1 MAAGLQAGAGRR
13 VIRIPPEYLAVE
25 NFGLIHDPIH
35 ARAVAIRG
43 GSSESNGSDHA
54 AEQKSGSAAFMNCD
68 GNMPVSG
75 EETIILVSLEITS
88 MPGEETAAI
97 RSLIAEKTGVKE
109 TNIWVCVTHSFSSPH
124 LLPDH
129 MMKSEK
135 EIGLKKQY
143 REALQNAAV
152 GAAADAVE
160 RLRPARL
167 GVGTGECGIV
177 ANRDIELADGWW
189 IGTNGDGPTNRTVTV
204 LRLDDQEG
212 NPIALIS
219 HFAIQSSVMDQSEL
233 TDGKK
238 PVTSDIAGNACRKA
252 EIALEQS
259 GNAETEKEDRLETKR
274 LVTNANSMKK
284 TNVNTPVVMFLI
296 GAAADQAPIEK
307 AVNETFEQGETIR
320 TDLHEAGFAVC
331 DRLSERLKDNI
342 IEISQAIV
350 CDQDADQGAELDT
363 DQNAEQ
369 DSNRATD
376 QDADRDGNRNTDQ
389 DTVSIRTISATLTVP
404 AKHMNRDL
412 HSLRPTRNAIYEPDG
427 ESETEIEGIRIGNIA
442 LLGVK
447 PELTCCTAADIMRQ
461 SAFDTTLI
469 CTLVNGASKY
479 MADAGAYDR
488 SCYEAQNSPFGRGA
502 AEMLAE
508 RAAEL
513 LGELHS

>member
-13 VIRIPPEYLAVE
+13 VIEIPQDYLAVE

-35 ARAVAIRG
+35 ARAVAIRSG
-43 GSSESNGSDHA
+43 CSESNRSSNA

-152 GAAADAVE
+152 GAATDAVE
-160 RLRPARL
+160 QLRPARL

-204 LRLDDQEG
+204 LCLNDLDG

-252 EIALEQS
+252 EIALEQECENLKNPENQEDAA
-259 GNAETEKEDRLETKR
+259 GNTRKAG
-274 LVTNANSMKK
+274 TNS
-284 TNVNTPVVMFLI
+284 PVVMFLI

-307 AVNETFEQGETIR
+307 AVNEIFEHGETIR
-320 TDLHEAGFAVC
+320 TDLHEAGFAIC
-331 DRLSERLKDNI
+331 DRLSDRLKDSI
-342 IEISQAIV
+342 VEIAQAIA
-350 CDQDADQGAELDT
+350 CDKGADKGADSVTDRDCDRDT
-363 DQNAEQ
+363 EQ
-369 DSNRATD
+369 D
-376 QDADRDGNRNTDQ
+376 TDQ
-389 DTVSIRTISATLTVP
+389 DTVSIRTISAKLTVP

-427 ESETEIEGIRIGNIA
+427 ESESEIEGIRIGNIA

-447 PELTCCTAADIMRQ
+447 PELTCCTAADIMEQ

-479 MADAGAYDR
+479 MADIGAYDR

-508 RAAEL
+508 RAAEML
-513 LGELHS
+513 EELHS

>member
-1 MAAGLQAGAGRR
+1 MEAGLQAGAGRR
-13 VIRIPPEYLAVE
+13 VIEIPQDYLAVE

-35 ARAVAIRG
+35 ARAVAIRSG
-43 GSSESNGSDHA
+43 CSESNGSSNA

-160 RLRPARL
+160 QLRPARL

-204 LRLDDQEG
+204 LRLNDLDG

-252 EIALEQS
+252 EWILEQKY
-259 GNAETEKEDRLETKR
+259 GNAEKTVQTEAQGIE
-274 LVTNANSMKK
+274 TNADSTKK
-284 TNVNTPVVMFLI
+284 ANVNTPVVMFLI
-296 GAAADQAPIEK
+296 GAAADQAPVEK
-307 AVNETFEQGETIR
+307 AVNETFENGEKIR

-331 DRLSERLKDNI
+331 DRLSDRLKDSI
-342 IEISQAIV
+342 LEIAQAIACDRDAEQGV
-350 CDQDADQGAELDT
+350 GQDTGRNTDQDSNRNAGQDT
-363 DQNAEQ
+363 DQ

-376 QDADRDGNRNTDQ
+376 QDTL
-389 DTVSIRTISATLTVP
+389 SIRTISATLTVP

-412 HSLRPTRNAIYEPDG
+412 HSLRPIRNAIYEPDG
-427 ESETEIEGIRIGNIA
+427 ESESEIEGIRIGNIA

-447 PELTCCTAADIMRQ
+447 PELTCRTAADIMEQ

-479 MADAGAYDR
+479 MADTGAYDR

-502 AEMLAE
+502 AEMLAG
-508 RAAEL
+508 RAVEML
-513 LGELHS
+513 EELHS

>member
-13 VIRIPPEYLAVE
+13 EIEIPREYLAVE

-35 ARAVAIRG
+35 ARAVAIR
-43 GSSESNGSDHA
+43 S
-54 AEQKSGSAAFMNCD
+54 
-68 GNMPVSG
+68 
-75 EETIILVSLEITS
+75 EETILLVSLEITS

-97 RSLIAEKTGVKE
+97 RSLIEEKTGVKE

-167 GVGTGECGIV
+167 GIGTGECGIV

-204 LRLDDQEG
+204 LRLDDLEG
-212 NPIALIS
+212 QPIALIS

-252 EIALEQS
+252 EIALVQY
-259 GNAETEKEDRLETKR
+259 GNAETEKEDRLEARYIVANEDR
-274 LVTNANSMKK
+274 LETRRIAANANSTKRANM
-284 TNVNTPVVMFLI
+284 NTPVVMFLI

-307 AVNETFEQGETIR
+307 AVNETFEHGETIR

-331 DRLSERLKDNI
+331 DRLSDRLKDSI
-342 IEISQAIV
+342 LEIAQAIV
-350 CDQDADQGAELDT
+350 CDRDAEQGAELDT

-376 QDADRDGNRNTDQ
+376 QDADRDSDRATDQ
-389 DTVSIRTISATLTVP
+389 DTVSIRTISAALTVP

-412 HSLRPTRNAIYEPDG
+412 HSLRPTRNAVYEPDG

-447 PELTCCTAADIMRQ
+447 PELTCRTAADIMEQ
-461 SAFDTTLI
+461 STFGTTLI

-479 MADAGAYDR
+479 MADTGAYDR

-508 RAAEL
+508 RAAEML
-513 LGELHS
+513 EELHS

>member
-1 MAAGLQAGAGRR
+1 M
-13 VIRIPPEYLAVE
+13 IEIPREYLAVE

-35 ARAVAIRG
+35 ARAVAIR
-43 GSSESNGSDHA
+43 
-54 AEQKSGSAAFMNCD
+54 
-68 GNMPVSG
+68 G

-160 RLRPARL
+160 QLRPARL

-204 LRLDDQEG
+204 LRLNDLDG

-252 EIALEQS
+252 EWILEQKY
-259 GNAETEKEDRLETKR
+259 GNAEKTVQTEAQGIE
-274 LVTNANSMKK
+274 TNADSTKK
-284 TNVNTPVVMFLI
+284 ANGNTPVVMFLI
-296 GAAADQAPIEK
+296 GAAADQAPVEK
-307 AVNETFEQGETIR
+307 AVNETFENGEKIR

-331 DRLSERLKDNI
+331 DRLSDRLKDSI
-342 IEISQAIV
+342 VEIAQAIA
-350 CDQDADQGAELDT
+350 CDKGADSVT
-363 DQNAEQ
+363 
-369 DSNRATD
+369 
-376 QDADRDGNRNTDQ
+376 DRDGDRDTEQDTDQ
-389 DTVSIRTISATLTVP
+389 DTVSIRTISAKLTVP

-427 ESETEIEGIRIGNIA
+427 ESESEIEGIRIGNIA

-447 PELTCCTAADIMRQ
+447 PELTCRTAADIMEQ

-479 MADAGAYDR
+479 MADTGAYDR

-508 RAAEL
+508 RAAEML
-513 LGELHS
+513 EKLHS

>member
-13 VIRIPPEYLAVE
+13 VIEIPQEYLAVE

-35 ARAVAIRG
+35 ARAVAIR
-43 GSSESNGSDHA
+43 
-54 AEQKSGSAAFMNCD
+54 
-68 GNMPVSG
+68 G

-135 EIGLKKQY
+135 EIALKKEY
-143 REALQNAAV
+143 REALQSAAV
-152 GAAADAVE
+152 GAALDAVE

-189 IGTNGDGPTNRTVTV
+189 IGTNGGGPTNPTVTV
-204 LRLDDQEG
+204 LRLDDPEG

-233 TDGKK
+233 SDGKK

-252 EIALEQS
+252 EIALEQECDNQENPENPKDAADNT
-259 GNAETEKEDRLETKR
+259 GKAGM
-274 LVTNANSMKK
+274 NS
-284 TNVNTPVVMFLI
+284 PVVMFLI

-307 AVNETFEQGETIR
+307 AVNEIFEHGETIR
-320 TDLHEAGFAVC
+320 TDLHEAGFAIC
-331 DRLSERLKDNI
+331 DRLSDRLKDSI
-342 IEISQAIV
+342 VEIAQEIA
-350 CDQDADQGAELDT
+350 CDKGAGQGADSVTDWDGDRDT
-363 DQNAEQ
+363 EQ
-369 DSNRATD
+369 D
-376 QDADRDGNRNTDQ
+376 TDQ
-389 DTVSIRTISATLTVP
+389 DTVSIRTISAALTVP

-427 ESETEIEGIRIGNIA
+427 ESETEIEGIRIGIIA

-447 PELTCCTAADIMRQ
+447 PELTCRTATDIMKQ

-488 SCYEAQNSPFGRGA
+488 SCYEAQNSPLGRGA
-502 AEMLAE
+502 AELLAE
-508 RAAEL
+508 RAAEM
-513 LGELHS
+513 LGELHL